1 MIFKNF
7 ARFTNCISKI
17 NNIQVDK
24 ANVIEIVIP
33 TYNLI
38 EYSDDYLKTSGN
50 LWKNYGD
57 EASSNSNDNTVDTKN
72 NRSSRQQWHKK
83 S

>member
-57 EASSNSNDNTVDTKN
+57 EASLNSNNNTVDTKN